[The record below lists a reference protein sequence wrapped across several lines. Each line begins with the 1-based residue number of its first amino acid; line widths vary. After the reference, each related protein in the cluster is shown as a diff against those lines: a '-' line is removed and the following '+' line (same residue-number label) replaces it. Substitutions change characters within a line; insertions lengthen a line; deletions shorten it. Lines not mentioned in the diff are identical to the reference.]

1 MKKIAYAYDYPF
13 FRCESNDALEETIR
27 KVFETEGAVICEIMV
42 STDQN
47 FEPKSATKRL
57 EDGTLVSPPL
67 EDLAPFLDRETFKKE
82 MIIEPVTE
90 E

>member
-1 MKKIAYAYDYPF
+1 MKKIAYAYEYPF
-13 FRCESNDALEETIR
+13 FRCESNDTLEETIR
-27 KVFETEGAVICEIMV
+27 EVFATEGAVICEIMV

-47 FEPKSATKRL
+47 FEPKSSTKRL

-67 EDLAPFLDRETFKKE
+67 EDLAPFLDRETFLNE
-82 MIIEPVTE
+82 MIIDPVSE